1 MAKAPLRL
9 NQVIAVGKGAKADA
23 ERTVTTLHHQFQSTP
38 KLSGVIKTYKPR
50 DDEGEKL
57 PSEGIRLQLKAQS
70 LIADLTNAFTRLF
83 DIELTKD
90 VGNQLAKS
98 DIVVDGAVL
107 AKDVPVTFL
116 LTLEKKLV
124 DVHTIVSKLPVLD
137 PAESWEWSADHD
149 AYIAT
154 SQSTRSKKVIRNHV
168 KAEATDKH
176 PAQVETYGEDTIV
189 GDWTTI
195 KLSGALPQAQ
205 VNALRARVL
214 KLQEAVKIAR
224 ENANSTVA
232 PDQEI
237 GEKILG
243 YVFS

>member
-9 NQVIAVGKGAKADA
+9 NQVIAVGKGAKVDA
-23 ERTVTTLHHQFQSTP
+23 ERTVTLLHHQFQSTP

-137 PAESWEWSADHD
+137 PAEELDLESRTTTPTSRPRRARAPRRSSAT
-149 AYIAT
+149 T
-154 SQSTRSKKVIRNHV
+154 SRPRRRTSTRRRSRRTARTPSSV
-168 KAEATDKH
+168 TGPPSSS
-176 PAQVETYGEDTIV
+176 PA
-189 GDWTTI
+189 
-195 KLSGALPQAQ
+195 
-205 VNALRARVL
+205 RCR
-214 KLQEAVKIAR
+214 R
-224 ENANSTVA
+224 RR
-232 PDQEI
+232 
-237 GEKILG
+237 
-243 YVFS
+243 